1 MNPVGVSVESSKE
14 DWSEIPRFESDVV
27 LNGGA
32 TTDGLRSRCRKSER
46 RQWFRSVVEGERKN

>member
-1 MNPVGVSVESSKE
+1 M
-14 DWSEIPRFESDVV
+14 V

-32 TTDGLRSRCRKSER
+32 TAEGLRSRCQKSER